1 MKRCAMLLPV
11 VFLCLASAVGSAQE
25 DVVGVASGATP
36 EAVLERAESA
46 YEAGVSFLDSDP
58 AAARARLEE
67 SIAAYRS
74 LIGMGTENSAI
85 YRNMGTAFMRAGDV
99 GRAIVE
105 FRRAEAI
112 DPDDPLVRDSLS
124 AARAAVRT
132 EVNTGVRDR
141 VGDAVLFWR
150 GYVPR
155 GVLLGVGLV
164 AWALAWGSG
173 AVRLVTRRGTAA
185 AVVFSVLCIVTL
197 GSLGLEQTLGE
208 INRYAV
214 VVGDAAMAYRG
225 PSGSVYEPA
234 FEQPLEPGVEATMIE
249 TRDGW
254 ARLRLRSGAEAW
266 VPESAVEV
274 I

>member
-1 MKRCAMLLPV
+1 MTRCVLMLMIAAWCAAASG
-11 VFLCLASAVGSAQE
+11 VFAQNAGAGAGEPASAR
-25 DVVGVASGATP
+25 
-36 EAVLERAESA
+36 AVLERAEESF
-46 YEAGVSFLDSDP
+46 EAGMGLLDSDP
-58 AAARARLEE
+58 ASARARLGE
-67 SIAAYRS
+67 SVAAYRV
-74 LIGMGTENSAI
+74 LIDMGHENAAI
-85 YRNMGTAFMRAGDV
+85 HRNIGTAFLRTGDV
-99 GRAIVE
+99 GRAIVS

-112 DPDDPLVRDSLS
+112 DPDDQLVRDSLS
-124 AARAAVRT
+124 AARAMVRT
-132 EVNTGVRDR
+132 EVVTGTRER

-164 AWALAWGSG
+164 AWVLAWGAG
-173 AVRLVTRRGTAA
+173 AVRLVSKRGTAA
-185 AVVFSVLCIVTL
+185 AFAFAVLGVVTL
-197 GSLGLEQTLGE
+197 GSLGLERTLAE
-208 INRYAV
+208 LNTHAV
-214 VVGDAAMAYRG
+214 VVGDSVRAYRG

-234 FEQPLEPGVEATMIE
+234 FEQPLEPGVEATVIE